1 MSFFEEFCAEKVDYP
16 QTAKY
21 FPKLPKPQR
30 QPTSGLVD
38 TLVNTVSY
46 DLVYRNETMKDRSWV
61 AVIPNVMTEGARK
74 SIKTPTVLPY
84 KTGGFIQTQDGC
96 FYRIEQI
103 LSDDSTKDTE
113 ESLRLFTCAAEKEY
127 ILRLTQVD
135 YANG

>member
-1 MSFFEEFCAEKVDYP
+1 MNIFEDFCAIKVDYP
-16 QTAKY
+16 QNAKY
-21 FPKLPKPQR
+21 YPKLPKPQKE
-30 QPTSGLVD
+30 QPSGLVD
-38 TLVNTVSY
+38 TLANTVYY
-46 DLVYRNETMKDRSWV
+46 DLVYRNETMKDRSWQ

-103 LSDDSTKDTE
+103 LSEDSTEETE
-113 ESLRLFTCAAEKEY
+113 ESLRLFTCAAERIY
-127 ILRLTQVD
+127 ILRLLQID